1 MVAPNV
7 PCFLRGTRILTGK
20 GEIPVES
27 ISVGD
32 LVVTEK
38 GTSLPV
44 KWIGRRRFK
53 KDAASNWPKGFM
65 PVRVSR
71 HALDGRTPHTDLYLS
86 PNHSFF
92 IDGVLIPVGHLINGA
107 SIAQAM
113 PDGVQEI
120 EYFHIELETH
130 EVIFA
135 EGAAVETLL
144 VTTDRE
150 GFDNFV
156 EYERLYGKSNRQ
168 PMTPYAP
175 IVCYN
180 GRRSEFI
187 AKLRRAASTVVDT
200 RNPIQVAFDRIA
212 ARARE
217 VVD

>member
-1 MVAPNV
+1 MAPQL

-20 GEIPVES
+20 GELPVED

-32 LVVTEK
+32 FVMSER
-38 GTSLPV
+38 GTLLPI

-86 PNHSFF
+86 PSHCLF
-92 IDGVLIPVGHLINGA
+92 IDDVLIPVMRLINGV
-107 SIAQAM
+107 SIAQAV
-113 PDGVQEI
+113 PDGMQEI

-130 EVIFA
+130 EVVFA

-144 VTTDRE
+144 VSDRE
-150 GFDNFV
+150 QFDNFV

>member
-1 MVAPNV
+1 MVAPL

-20 GEIPVES
+20 GELPVED

-32 LVVTEK
+32 LVVTERK
-38 GTSLPV
+38 TLLPI
-44 KWIGRRRFK
+44 KWIGHRRFK

-86 PNHSFF
+86 PSHCLF
-92 IDGVLIPVGHLINGA
+92 IDDVLIPVMRLINGV
-107 SIAQAM
+107 SIAQAV
-113 PDGVQEI
+113 PDGMQEI

-130 EVIFA
+130 EVVFA

-144 VTTDRE
+144 VSDRE
-150 GFDNFV
+150 QFDNFV
-156 EYERLYGKSNRQ
+156 EYERLYGKSNHQ
-168 PMTPYAP
+168 PMTPCAP
-175 IVCYN
+175 IVSYY
-180 GRRSEFI
+180 GRRSELM
-187 AKLRRAASTVVDT
+187 ALLRRTASVVVDT
-200 RNPIQVAFDRIA
+200 RDPIQVAFDRIV

>member
-1 MVAPNV
+1 MSAAPMS
-7 PCFLRGTRILTGK
+7 CFLRGTRILIDK
-20 GEIPVES
+20 SEMPVEGLT
-27 ISVGD
+27 VGD
-32 LVVTEK
+32 LVVTER

-53 KDAASNWPKGFM
+53 QDVASNWPKDFM

-86 PNHSFF
+86 PNHMLF
-92 IDGVLIPVGHLINGA
+92 IDGVLIPVKYLINGV
-107 SIAQAM
+107 SIAQAV
-113 PDGVQEI
+113 PNSLQQI

-156 EYERLYGKSNRQ
+156 EYERLYGKNNRQ
-168 PMTPYAP
+168 TMTPYAP

-180 GRRSEFI
+180 GRRSELI
-187 AKLRRAASTVVDT
+187 RLLRRAASTVVDA

-217 VVD
+217 VVG